1 MSSAQDEALEAL
13 VETLK
18 DVRATRYVTAIGVV
32 ILLYDHLLTLKD
44 EVELVWK
51 ARLTVAQVLFLILRY
66 LPLIGVVIE
75 NIQLS
80 GLVPLYFP
88 DNFCKIY
95 MDVATYFGVITMAI
109 SDFLVLLR
117 LWVLWDRNRRLVACS
132 LVGYIVTQ
140 LANIAC
146 CTFSVVTMTPALVYS
161 SDLRMCIFAKDV
173 HISSL
178 WMPGLIFDVSIF
190 LATVWNALQ
199 RPMSA
204 NSSMVKALYR
214 DGFVYFLVL
223 TSLRVANL
231 VLALVAPVSLKFVG
245 VFFIWCAST
254 VTTSRFIFSIR
265 RAAMREYDSATD
277 SDDETTV
284 AAQSRA
290 SVAAQSRASVGS
302 TEVGSIRMQIVRQS
316 VSRKWSYL

>member
-66 LPLIGVVIE
+66 LPLIGVIIE

-80 GLVPLYFP
+80 GLVPLYLP

-109 SDFLVLLR
+109 SD
-117 LWVLWDRNRRLVACS
+117 S
-132 LVGYIVTQ
+132 
-140 LANIAC
+140 
-146 CTFSVVTMTPALVYS
+146 ALVYS

-231 VLALVAPVSLKFVG
+231 VLALVAPLSLKFVG

-265 RAAMREYDSATD
+265 RAAMREYDSTTD
-277 SDDETTV
+277 SDGETT
-284 AAQSRA
+284 
-290 SVAAQSRASVGS
+290 VAAQSRASVGS

>member
-13 VETLK
+13 VQTLK
-18 DVRATRYVTAIGVV
+18 DVRATRYVTAVGVV

-44 EVELVWK
+44 EVDLVWK
-51 ARLTVAQVLFLILRY
+51 ARLTIAQIFFLFLRY
-66 LPLIGVVIE
+66 IPLVGVIIQ

-80 GLVPLYFP
+80 GLVPMHLP
-88 DNFCKIY
+88 DNFCKVY
-95 MDVATYFGVITMAI
+95 MDVATYFGAITMAI

-117 LWVLWDRNRRLVACS
+117 LWVIWDRNRRLVACS

-146 CTFSVVTMTPALVYS
+146 VTFAVVTMTPALAFS
-161 SDLRMCIFAKDV
+161 DDLRMCVFTKDV

-178 WMPGLIFDVSIF
+178 WMPGLIFDVCIF
-190 LATVWNALQ
+190 IATVCNALQ

-204 NSSMVKALYR
+204 NSSMAKALYR
-214 DGFVYFLVL
+214 DGFAYFLVL
-223 TSLRVANL
+223 TSLRSTNL

-265 RAAMREYDSATD
+265 RTSLRECDSLT
-277 SDDETTV
+277 DDEET
-284 AAQSRA
+284 AAG
-290 SVAAQSRASVGS
+290 RASVGS
-302 TEVGSIRMQIVRQS
+302 TEVGSIRMHIVRQS